1 MRYFIASVFN
11 SIFISLIFD
20 ILIATIENWPEK
32 DKIGVYEGD
41 IKIGG
46 IFMVHDRHDSLICGD
61 IFTEIGIQQL
71 EMMIY
76 ALDIVNQNFSHLLH
90 GMTLGGVFVDDC
102 DRDTVGVERSLEFV
116 RGKFSSHD
124 SQECSNKQGG
134 AMKDDSSKK
143 GSTGVVGVIGAASSV
158 VSIQVASL
166 LRLFSIPQ
174 VSYWSTSP
182 ELSNKERFDYFMRTV
197 PSDEAQVSVMFD
209 IIRFFNWTYVQVVYE
224 DSNYGLKASN
234 HILEMEKQYPD
245 ICVAQQLALPRDS
258 QRERTGVYDNI
269 FRRML
274 NFKNA
279 RGKYL

>member
-102 DRDTVGVERSLEFV
+102 DRDTVGVERSAI
-116 RGKFSSHD
+116 D
-124 SQECSNKQGG
+124 
-134 AMKDDSSKK
+134 
-143 GSTGVVGVIGAASSV
+143 
-158 VSIQVASL
+158 
-166 LRLFSIPQ
+166 
-174 VSYWSTSP
+174 
-182 ELSNKERFDYFMRTV
+182 
-197 PSDEAQVSVMFD
+197 
-209 IIRFFNWTYVQVVYE
+209 
-224 DSNYGLKASN
+224 
-234 HILEMEKQYPD
+234 
-245 ICVAQQLALPRDS
+245 
-258 QRERTGVYDNI
+258 
-269 FRRML
+269 
-274 NFKNA
+274 
-279 RGKYL
+279 